1 VSDAAAKRAGGIP
14 TDLRF
19 VAIGAYFGFVLLKAE
34 AVSWYRF
41 QEMFRFQSFHMYG
54 VMGATLLVAALTVW
68 AVRRFGLRSIDGQP
82 ITFEAMPAG
91 WRRYAGWRPSLRRR
105 LGADGRLRWPDRG
118 PGRHRPLAVRG
129 RVRVGAAR
137 HLRVRA
143 AAAPAA
149 ALNAGARVRPTE
161 PEALRGLRP

>member
-1 VSDAAAKRAGGIP
+1 MSDAASNRAGGIP

-68 AVRRFGLRSIDGQP
+68 AVRRFGLRSIDGRP

-91 WRRYAGWRPSLRRR
+91 WRRYVGGGLLFGVGWGLTGACAGPIVALVGAGLWPFLIVFASAL
-105 LGADGRLRWPDRG
+105 LGTYTYGRLQPRLP
-118 PGRHRPLAVRG
+118 H
-129 RVRVGAAR
+129 
-137 HLRVRA
+137 
-143 AAAPAA
+143 
-149 ALNAGARVRPTE
+149 
-161 PEALRGLRP
+161 

>member
-1 VSDAAAKRAGGIP
+1 MSGAASNRAGGIP

-68 AVRRFGLRSIDGQP
+68 AVRRFGWRSIDGRP

-91 WRRYAGWRPSLRRR
+91 WRRYAGGGLLFGVGWGLT
-105 LGADGRLRWPDRG
+105 GACAGPIVALVGTGLWPFT
-118 PGRHRPLAVRG
+118 V
-129 RVRVGAAR
+129 VF
-137 HLRVRA
+137 
-143 AAAPAA
+143 AA
-149 ALNAGARVRPTE
+149 ALLGTYTYGRLQHRLPH
-161 PEALRGLRP
+161 